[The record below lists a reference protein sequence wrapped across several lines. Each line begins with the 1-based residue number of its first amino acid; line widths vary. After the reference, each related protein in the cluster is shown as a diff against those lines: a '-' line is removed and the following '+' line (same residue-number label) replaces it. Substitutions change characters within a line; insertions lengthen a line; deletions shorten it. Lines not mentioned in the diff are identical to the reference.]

1 MPREKVLAVV
11 ARLLDRGFFRIG
23 SEDYAEEND
32 TYGLATMKKRH
43 VTITGHEVC
52 FDYEAKG
59 GSACRPSWTRTSPR
73 SSRS

>member
-32 TYGLATMKKRH
+32 TT
-43 VTITGHEVC
+43 V
-52 FDYEAKG
+52 
-59 GSACRPSWTRTSPR
+59 SPR
-73 SSRS
+73 